1 MRNTALLLQVHSWF
15 HGRATAHA
23 QQGTSAIRGRIS
35 DAQGGV
41 LPGVAIVV
49 THAESGT
56 IRETVTGPDGTYLV
70 PALVPGPYRITAAL
84 QGFRRLMQEDIV
96 LRIGTTLQLDL
107 TLQVGALEESLTVT
121 AEAPQVDI
129 TSAQIGG
136 NLSPAEMRELPSGS
150 RNYAGGAAAWRGVQP
165 FE

>member
-1 MRNTALLLQVHSWF
+1 MRRLGQLSWLMAFGLLVVA
-15 HGRATAHA
+15 ATAHA

-70 PALVPGPYRITAAL
+70 QALVPGPYRITA
-84 QGFRRLMQEDIV
+84 
-96 LRIGTTLQLDL
+96 
-107 TLQVGALEESLTVT
+107 
-121 AEAPQVDI
+121 
-129 TSAQIGG
+129 
-136 NLSPAEMRELPSGS
+136 
-150 RNYAGGAAAWRGVQP
+150 
-165 FE
+165 